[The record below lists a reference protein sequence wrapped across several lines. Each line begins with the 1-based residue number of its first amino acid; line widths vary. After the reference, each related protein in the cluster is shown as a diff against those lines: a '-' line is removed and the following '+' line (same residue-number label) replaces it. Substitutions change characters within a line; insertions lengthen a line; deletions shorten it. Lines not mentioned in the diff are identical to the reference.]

1 MSNSPRGREEAGLVR
16 KGPLNPFAALSI
28 QREEAT
34 GKEIPHILLIK
45 TPNWLPT
52 CVKRVKEEEKEQG
65 EGCDG
70 EQQCWPGLFWKSR
83 MEISLKSII
92 PASPLVLLLLCL
104 IFGRS
109 GPITRLDV
117 TPRVRAE
124 RGCSCSVP
132 SPQTELWSRWEL
144 GLVLI
149 IPIPLQSPRSF
160 GMGETP
166 RNSQA

>member
-92 PASPLVLLLLCL
+92 PASPFGFAAALFDFWKEWPHYQAGCDPKSEGRAWLLLLC
-104 IFGRS
+104 
-109 GPITRLDV
+109 
-117 TPRVRAE
+117 
-124 RGCSCSVP
+124 
-132 SPQTELWSRWEL
+132 
-144 GLVLI
+144 
-149 IPIPLQSPRSF
+149 PL
-160 GMGETP
+160 TT
-166 RNSQA
+166 N